1 MPAKHKKIL
10 PTPLNQVWKIRRKSD
25 GLFSSGSSSYPG
37 FSNEGKVFYSEKK
50 LINHINLVNRY
61 HRRYRNGRWQ
71 GDPPRPHP
79 YLNCEIVQFK
89 IEEEVSV
96 PFEGYGE

>member
-1 MPAKHKKIL
+1 MPVKRKKL
-10 PTPLNQVWKIRRKSD
+10 PPTPSNLVWKIRRKAD
-25 GLFSSGSSSYPG
+25 GLFSSGTSSYLW
-37 FSNEGKVFYSEKK
+37 FSKKGKCFYSEKK

-61 HRRYRNGRWQ
+61 HQKYRNGRWQ
-71 GDPPRPHP
+71 GDRPQPHP

-89 IEEEVSV
+89 LVEEVAV